1 MALGNSQYDAVMR
14 RYDEIRERHRHE
26 QSDRIEEISRV
37 IPEIKQLNDEA
48 ADASLAAARARITN
62 KSANL
67 DQYHAEMSR
76 ITERRASLLRTHGY
90 PADYLDMHY
99 DCPVCHDTG
108 LVDGKHCA
116 CFRKIAA
123 EIVYGKYSLGKI
135 LETENFE
142 HFSFAYYSDT
152 IRDDST
158 GRTAREL
165 AERAYQAAKALVPAI
180 GTDGSSLYIFGTA
193 GTGKTFLT
201 HCIAK
206 EAIDAGNSVLYFSA
220 GDFFNVLADSAFRHG
235 ENSGAR
241 LISDCD
247 LLVIDDLGTEVN
259 NSFVSSSLF
268 RVVNERITR
277 AKSTIISTN
286 LSLTDLSEKYSVRVS
301 SRITSNYK
309 IIKLIGTDI
318 RILKKLNGG
327 MA

>member
-1 MALGNSQYDAVMR
+1 MR

-268 RVVNERITR
+268 RVVNERIT
-277 AKSTIISTN
+277 
-286 LSLTDLSEKYSVRVS
+286 
-301 SRITSNYK
+301 
-309 IIKLIGTDI
+309 
-318 RILKKLNGG
+318 
-327 MA
+327 

>member
-1 MALGNSQYDAVMR
+1 MR

-201 HCIAK
+201 HCSRRFLQC
-206 EAIDAGNSVLYFSA
+206 AGRFGLPARRKFRRASHFRLRSA
-220 GDFFNVLADSAFRHG
+220 RHRR
-235 ENSGAR
+235 SGNR
-241 LISDCD
+241 SEQFICLIEP
-247 LLVIDDLGTEVN
+247 VP
-259 NSFVSSSLF
+259 
-268 RVVNERITR
+268 RRQ
-277 AKSTIISTN
+277 
-286 LSLTDLSEKYSVRVS
+286 
-301 SRITSNYK
+301 
-309 IIKLIGTDI
+309 
-318 RILKKLNGG
+318 
-327 MA
+327 